1 MLTNLLAS
9 QAAERPEQPALVT
22 AVQTLT
28 WYELKEQTD
37 RVATGLAT
45 HEIKEGDSV
54 ALLLPNC
61 PAFVIGFLALA
72 RLGAVAI
79 PLSTELKADEIRSVL
94 QASACQTLL
103 ADNRFSELCRSLLQ
117 DGTLLHAF
125 LRDEEDLGLPSLASV
140 AAEATGHLRNPVPS
154 EDSKLIEQFTS
165 GTTGQPKRV
174 IRTHA
179 HLMKEASAF
188 AAAVGTSSADRIL
201 ATVPLSHAHG
211 LGNCLLATLHAGATL
226 VLQERFDRRE
236 TLRLLSQES
245 ITLFPAVPFIVSLLA
260 DTRTR
265 EPVDLSAL
273 RLCFTAG
280 SALRRETWIKMQDR
294 LGISLR
300 QLYGSTETGALTIN
314 LDENVAGT
322 IESVGRPLDGVSI
335 ATLDEA
341 GVFLPPGAEG
351 EVAVQSPAAA
361 EHTVGPQGKRPLPA
375 PDGWIR
381 MGDLGRLDPE
391 GRLYLTGRKTLVI
404 NVAGRKVNPD
414 EIESVLMEHPRVREA
429 VVVGIRDPYGE
440 EAVKAVVVLRESCT
454 IDELLTHCRERL
466 ANYKVPRIVEFRG
479 AIPRCPTGKI
489 LRKKLMEPA
498 CVS

>member
-1 MLTNLLAS
+1 MLTNLLVS
-9 QAAERPEQPALVT
+9 QAAERPGQPALIT
-22 AVQTLT
+22 TTQTLT

-37 RVATGLAT
+37 RVAIGLAT
-45 HEIKEGDSV
+45 CEIKGGDPV

-61 PAFVIGFLALA
+61 PSFVIGFLALA
-72 RLGAVAI
+72 RLGAIAI
-79 PLSTELKADEIRSVL
+79 PLSTELKAEEIRSAL
-94 QASACQTLL
+94 QASACRTLL
-103 ADNRFSELCRSLLQ
+103 ADNRFSGLCLSLLQ

-125 LRDEEDLGLPSLASV
+125 VRDAEDLGLPSLASM
-140 AAEATGHLRNPVPS
+140 AAEATRPLRNPVPS
-154 EDSKLIEQFTS
+154 EDTNLVEQFTS
-165 GTTGQPKRV
+165 GTTGRPKRI

-179 HLMKEASAF
+179 HLMKEAAAF

-201 ATVPLSHAHG
+201 AVVPLSHAHG
-211 LGNCLLATLHAGATL
+211 LGNCLLAALHAGATL

-236 TLRLLSQES
+236 TLRLLSQER
-245 ITLFPAVPFIVSLLA
+245 ITLFPAVPFIISLLA
-260 DTRTR
+260 DTRTHK
-265 EPVDLSAL
+265 PVDLSAL

-280 SALRRETWIKMQDR
+280 SALRHETWIKMQDR

-300 QLYGSTETGALTIN
+300 QLYGSTETGALAIN

-335 ATLDEA
+335 TTLDEA
-341 GVFLPPGAEG
+341 GIFLPPGTEG

-361 EHTVGPQGKRPLPA
+361 EYTVGLQGKKRLPA

-391 GRLYLTGRKTLVI
+391 GRLYLTGRKTFVI

-414 EIESVLMEHPRVREA
+414 EIESVLMEHPSVREA
-429 VVVGIRDPYGE
+429 VVVGIQDPYGE
-440 EAVKAVVVLRESCT
+440 EVVKAVVIPRGAGTVEE
-454 IDELLTHCRERL
+454 ILTHCRERL
-466 ANYKVPRIVEFRG
+466 ADYKVPRIVEFRCTL
-479 AIPRCPTGKI
+479 PRCPTGKI
-489 LRKKLMEPA
+489 LRKRLMDPA

>member
-9 QAAERPEQPALVT
+9 HAAERPGQPALIT

-28 WYELKEQTD
+28 WYELKEQTE
-37 RVATGLAT
+37 RVAIGLAT
-45 HEIKEGDSV
+45 RGIKEGDSV

-61 PAFVIGFLALA
+61 STFVIGFLALA

-94 QASACQTLL
+94 QASSCQTLL

-125 LRDEEDLGLPSLASV
+125 VRDAEDLGLPSLASV

-154 EDSKLIEQFTS
+154 EDTNIVEQFTS

-188 AAAVGTSSADRIL
+188 AAAVGTSSVDRIL

-236 TLRLLSQES
+236 TLRLLSQER

-280 SALRRETWIKMQDR
+280 SALRRETWIKIQDR
-294 LGISLR
+294 LGISPR

-314 LDENVAGT
+314 LDENVADS
-322 IESVGRPLDGVSI
+322 IESVGCPLDGVSI
-335 ATLDEA
+335 AILDED
-341 GVFLPPGAEG
+341 GMFLPPGAEG

-361 EHTVGPQGKRPLPA
+361 EHTVEPQGKRPLPA

-381 MGDLGRLDPE
+381 MGDLGKLDPE

-404 NVAGRKVNPD
+404 NVASRKVNPD

-440 EAVKAVVVLRESCT
+440 EAVKAVVVPRGSVT
-454 IDELLTHCRERL
+454 IEELLTHCHERL
-466 ANYKVPRIVEFRG
+466 ADYKVPRIVEFRC

-489 LRKKLMEPA
+489 LRNRLMEPA